1 MFIVNMD
8 EEKFKAL
15 HKKYNVPKNCP
26 NIIVPKCNAE
36 IWKNNLNSPDRI
48 NEIRLQNIQN
58 LTVKAAYAVTETC
71 DKILNKIGKMKREQ
85 SKELVSPHIDG
96 LAFLGKAITDMNQ
109 FRRNN
114 LKPTLPEKLK
124 LLADNVLSESQW
136 LFGDDLSKR
145 IGQINNMNSALTQS
159 FMSYQ
164 QNNGRY
170 NNSSH
175 NGYSYNS
182 QQKMTKNF
190 QPSWRSSAQ
199 GRKGQKLTNN
209 RFYKN

>member
-1 MFIVNMD
+1 M
-8 EEKFKAL
+8 
-15 HKKYNVPKNCP
+15 
-26 NIIVPKCNAE
+26 
-36 IWKNNLNSPDRI
+36 
-48 NEIRLQNIQN
+48 
-58 LTVKAAYAVTETC
+58 TETC

-182 QQKMTKNF
+182 Q
-190 QPSWRSSAQ
+190 
-199 GRKGQKLTNN
+199 
-209 RFYKN
+209 